1 MQVIKNMRRFSTV
14 HRFPVQVGA
23 KAGLMVG
30 SFIWKFIVKITIGAS
45 VAGATAAVTY
55 ASFDR
60 SPSNIEEFVIRNTP
74 QISNQ
79 DEYRKYLRRSFLIYL
94 GYEYSGV
101 AKY

>member
-1 MQVIKNMRRFSTV
+1 MRRFSTV

-60 SPSNIEEFVIRNTP
+60 SPSNIEEYVIRNTP
-74 QISNQ
+74 KITSQ
-79 DEYRKYLRRSFLIYL
+79 DEFRKYLRRSFLIYL
-94 GYEYSGV
+94 GYEYAGV
-101 AKY
+101 ARY